1 MAFKKAVVF
10 GGLVELVGIKRQNL
24 FLLFI
29 CNVVLRIQ
37 IHEHTM
43 YTLLAINTII
53 NAPLPHHHVDEVQYQ
68 RKNNQ
73 LLFSSIIYT
82 LRKLLMTFELY

>member
-1 MAFKKAVVF
+1 M
-10 GGLVELVGIKRQNL
+10 ELVGIKRQNV

-53 NAPLPHHHVDEVQYQ
+53 NAPITTPSC
-68 RKNNQ
+68 R
-73 LLFSSIIYT
+73 
-82 LRKLLMTFELY
+82 

>member
-1 MAFKKAVVF
+1 M
-10 GGLVELVGIKRQNL
+10 ELVGIKETKCFSPL
-24 FLLFI
+24 YF
-29 CNVVLRIQ
+29 NVVLRIQ